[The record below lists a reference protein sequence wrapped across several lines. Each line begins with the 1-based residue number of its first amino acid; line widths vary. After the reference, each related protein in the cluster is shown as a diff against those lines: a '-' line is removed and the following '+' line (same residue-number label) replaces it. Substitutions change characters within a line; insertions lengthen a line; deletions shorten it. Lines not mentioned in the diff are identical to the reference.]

1 MKPNPEQ
8 LNTQRLSGRRYVVTG
23 GASGIGRATV
33 HRLLAEGAQVFATD
47 ISDPGLVQLQ
57 NEVEQ
62 AESLITCVQD
72 AADAQQWL
80 MVAQLVENS
89 WGSIDGCLLNVG
101 RNSPGKLDAVSPH
114 QWEEALGLNLNAN
127 VYGFAALAHLFT
139 PGASAVFTTS
149 IHGQQGFKGFPA
161 YAAAKGA
168 LTAITRQLAVDY
180 APDVRVNAVAP
191 GAILTGIWD
200 ELGEDYRRETAQRVP
215 LGRLGEPQEVASVVA
230 FLLAD
235 DAGYITGQTI
245 TVDGGRTISAQE

>member
-1 MKPNPEQ
+1 MTILPG
-8 LNTQRLSGRRYVVTG
+8 RLSGRRYVVSG

-33 HRLLAEGAQVFATD
+33 ERILAEGGQVFATD

-57 NEVEQ
+57 NEVED
-62 AESLITCVQD
+62 AESLLTCVQD
-72 AADAQQWL
+72 AADPQQWAL
-80 MVAQLVENS
+80 AAQLVERA
-89 WGSIDGCLLNVG
+89 WGGIDGCLLNVG
-101 RNSPGKLDAVSPH
+101 RNSPGKLDALTPPR
-114 QWEEALGLNLNAN
+114 WEEELRLNLNAN
-127 VYGFAALAHLFT
+127 VYGFAALAHLLN
-139 PGASAVFTTS
+139 PGASVVFTTS

-168 LTAITRQLAVDY
+168 LTALTRQLAADY

-200 ELGEDYRRETAQRVP
+200 EMGADYRTETMQRVP
-215 LGRLGEPQEVASVVA
+215 LGRLGKPWEVAGVVA
-230 FLLAD
+230 FLLSD